1 MSYTI
6 QWSSQINGDTN
17 PSPGSIG
24 KDTIII
30 ADQTSNTSST
40 SITLT
45 GKGLVNYGQYQQ
57 ENFIQMMENFAS
69 QTSPANPTVGQQW
82 YDTTVN
88 TMNVYVGSAVIPGV
102 TITNGWAPMFP
113 TSGVASDTVA
123 SQTSPANPTVGQI
136 WYDTTNQTL
145 NVYTNAIL
153 PGAPVNATGWSQF
166 FPSGDPALGQMWQ
179 YEVPFF
185 QGYGAMASAQVIGD
199 TPVTNFSK
207 TISQSVFWAFQ
218 ISTATN
224 LATPIK
230 MQISYT
236 GDTIGNNY
244 CIQLQYQN
252 VTMANLLAPSYTTT
266 TDIMPGPVA
275 AGTEEYYQTVTA
287 IIPASALTS
296 EGWVNCILSRLPANI
311 SDTNT
316 GNLQIINVT
325 MGQ

>member
-1 MSYTI
+1 MFPA
-6 QWSSQINGDTN
+6 SSPSVPGEIMYCTGRSGDTLTVIRGQEGTTPTAYALYDLVCN
-17 PSPGSIG
+17 LMTAGMY
-24 KDTIII
+24 D
-30 ADQTSNTSST
+30 ACQQTS
-40 SITLT
+40 
-45 GKGLVNYGQYQQ
+45 
-57 ENFIQMMENFAS
+57 EF
-69 QTSPANPTVGQQW
+69 
-82 YDTTVN
+82 
-88 TMNVYVGSAVIPGV
+88 
-102 TITNGWAPMFP
+102 
-113 TSGVASDTVA
+113 
-123 SQTSPANPTVGQI
+123 
-136 WYDTTNQTL
+136 
-145 NVYTNAIL
+145 
-153 PGAPVNATGWSQF
+153 
-166 FPSGDPALGQMWQ
+166 LGQ

-185 QGYGAMASAQVIGD
+185 QGYGATASAQVIGD

-224 LATPIK
+224 LAAPIK

-252 VTMANLLAPSYTTT
+252 VTGVNLLAPSYTTT

-311 SDTNT
+311 GDTNT